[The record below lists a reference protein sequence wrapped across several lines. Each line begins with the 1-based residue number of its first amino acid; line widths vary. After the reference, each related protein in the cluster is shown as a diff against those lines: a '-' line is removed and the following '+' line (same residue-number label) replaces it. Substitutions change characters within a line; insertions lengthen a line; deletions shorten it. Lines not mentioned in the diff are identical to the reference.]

1 MERVVRDYV
10 VKVIP
15 NAKIIRVEQS
25 SNKIK
30 VWVNS
35 PAINGKAN
43 KAVLKLLADH
53 LKVKSREIS
62 ILKGEKSPMKMIRVD
77 SVN

>member
-15 NAKIIRVEQS
+15 NAKIVRVEQS

-35 PAINGKAN
+35 PAINGKEN

-53 LKVKSREIS
+53 FKMKFREIS
-62 ILKGEKSPMKMIRVD
+62 TLKGEKSPMKIIRVD

>member
-43 KAVLKLLADH
+43 KAVLKLLSDH

>member
-1 MERVVRDYV
+1 MESVVKDYAK
-10 VKVIP
+10 KVIP
-15 NAKIIRVEQS
+15 NAKIIRVGQS
-25 SNKIK
+25 SNTIK

-35 PAINGKAN
+35 QAINGKAN

-53 LKVKSREIS
+53 FKVKSKEIS
-62 ILKGEKSPMKMIRVD
+62 ILKGEKSPMKIIRVD

>member
-1 MERVVRDYV
+1 MESVVTDYA

-15 NAKIIRVEQS
+15 NAQTIRVEQC
-25 SNKIK
+25 SNIIK
-30 VWVNS
+30 VMFNS

-43 KAVLKLLADH
+43 KAVLKVLTDH
-53 LKVKSREIS
+53 FKVKSRGIS
-62 ILKGEKSPMKMIRVD
+62 ILKGEKSPMKIIRVD

>member
-1 MERVVRDYV
+1 MERVVKDYA

-25 SNKIK
+25 SNTIK

-43 KAVLKLLADH
+43 KAVLKILADH

-62 ILKGEKSPMKMIRVD
+62 ILKGEKSPMKIIRVD